1 MSYMFGFQ
9 DKSVQVASAT
19 YRKAKAAITESL
31 GIDLP
36 NTKYPSEDFQNAIDL
51 IDEKILNTYKLGLK
65 RGLTQVIAWLA
76 DGTISFQDGEFK
88 VNTDLKIEIKRAKPD
103 GTLQTLKY
111 KLTHSDIGLEKRDGK

>member
-1 MSYMFGFQ
+1 MFSFQQ
-9 DKSVQVASAT
+9 DKSGQAASAT

-51 IDEKILNTYKLGLK
+51 IDEKIVNTYKLGLR
-65 RGLTQVIAWLA
+65 RGLTQVIDWIA

-88 VNTDLKIEIKRAKPD
+88 VNDDLKIEIKRAKRD
-103 GTLQTLKY
+103 GTMQVLRY
-111 KLTHSDIGLEKRDGK
+111 KLTHNDIGLEKRDGN